1 MSPGPPCRDCSCP
14 HLRPGETEEAPSRR
28 RPPAFLTWY
37 CAAGPAGPIGR
48 KAAAPGTPMP
58 PEGPGPRRAG
68 LGSIPGPAGG
78 GGAPRAAAT
87 APPPGLSGGNG
98 NPPAP
103 RPDIALSRPA
113 VQRSGLRAVSVE
125 SAPRAA
131 FRDPGLSDFMAG
143 FRDFLFQV
151 RQVLH
156 GPALGAAAPRAPLL
170 SGRLQIRD
178 VLPAR
183 RPLPAPGGMT
193 ARVQLPRGGNER
205 PAPPRPGLPQARP
218 LPAAQSGIPLQIPP
232 LARPASSRH
241 PP

>member
-1 MSPGPPCRDCSCP
+1 MLRSRVLRSSGTLQASPPPESLSHLFPDTATNRGTPQCPQGRLCRDCSCP
-14 HLRPGETEEAPSRR
+14 HLRPVETEQAPSRR

-37 CAAGPAGPIGR
+37 CAAGPAGPMGR

-156 GPALGAAAPRAPLL
+156 GPAFRSCRGDSRSGMCCQPAGL
-170 SGRLQIRD
+170 S
-178 VLPAR
+178 
-183 RPLPAPGGMT
+183 RPPE
-193 ARVQLPRGGNER
+193 V
-205 PAPPRPGLPQARP
+205 
-218 LPAAQSGIPLQIPP
+218 
-232 LARPASSRH
+232 
-241 PP
+241 